1 MSTNFL
7 QFSHPC
13 VTRII
18 ICTVLKDSLRFE
30 IFLSKIYLNYSRESR
45 EFRCTKKSSSTIE
58 TVQVKFSTLKFIYVI
73 LLISRIY
80 IFATIFMNNGIPF
93 ELKFGKIVAN
103 IHEQNINV
111 PLSASQLGQISI
123 DVRVNAISF
132 SAGGYNQR
140 GIGVN

>member
-1 MSTNFL
+1 M
-7 QFSHPC
+7 
-13 VTRII
+13 
-18 ICTVLKDSLRFE
+18 
-30 IFLSKIYLNYSRESR
+30 ESR
-45 EFRCTKKSSSTIE
+45 SK
-58 TVQVKFSTLKFIYVI
+58 V
-73 LLISRIY
+73 
-80 IFATIFMNNGIPF
+80 
-93 ELKFGKIVAN
+93 GKIVAN

>member
-1 MSTNFL
+1 M
-7 QFSHPC
+7 HEK
-13 VTRII
+13 II
-18 ICTVLKDSLRFE
+18 INDRNGT
-30 IFLSKIYLNYSRESR
+30 SKIFYVEIYLCYFAHFSNLYLCNDLWTMESR
-45 EFRCTKKSSSTIE
+45 SK
-58 TVQVKFSTLKFIYVI
+58 V
-73 LLISRIY
+73 
-80 IFATIFMNNGIPF
+80 
-93 ELKFGKIVAN
+93 GKIVAN

>member
-30 IFLSKIYLNYSRESR
+30 IFFLKIYLNYSRESR

-80 IFATIFMNNGIPF
+80 IFATIY
-93 ELKFGKIVAN
+93 
-103 IHEQNINV
+103 EQWN
-111 PLSASQLGQISI
+111 P
-123 DVRVNAISF
+123 VRVESWQNCGKYSRAKYKRSSLSF
-132 SAGGYNQR
+132 SARSDLDRCSCECDLVFSR
-140 GIGVN
+140 GLQSARHRC

>member
-1 MSTNFL
+1 
-7 QFSHPC
+7 
-13 VTRII
+13 
-18 ICTVLKDSLRFE
+18 
-30 IFLSKIYLNYSRESR
+30 
-45 EFRCTKKSSSTIE
+45 
-58 TVQVKFSTLKFIYVI
+58 
-73 LLISRIY
+73 
-80 IFATIFMNNGIPF
+80 MNNGIPF
-93 ELKFGKIVAN
+93 ELKFDKIVAN

>member
-1 MSTNFL
+1 MLFSSFL
-7 QFSHPC
+7 EF
-13 VTRII
+13 I
-18 ICTVLKDSLRFE
+18 SLQR
-30 IFLSKIYLNYSRESR
+30 
-45 EFRCTKKSSSTIE
+45 
-58 TVQVKFSTLKFIYVI
+58 
-73 LLISRIY
+73 
-80 IFATIFMNNGIPF
+80 FMNNGIPF

>member
-80 IFATIFMNNGIPF
+80 IFATIFMNNGIP
-93 ELKFGKIVAN
+93 LKFGKIVAN

>member
-1 MSTNFL
+1 M
-7 QFSHPC
+7 
-13 VTRII
+13 
-18 ICTVLKDSLRFE
+18 
-30 IFLSKIYLNYSRESR
+30 
-45 EFRCTKKSSSTIE
+45 
-58 TVQVKFSTLKFIYVI
+58 VQVKFSTLKFIYVI